1 MSKKD
6 GNAHV
11 VPNCTITRMLS
22 ANGSKTP
29 LPTLDSK
36 GVCSGVMK
44 GKTPY
49 ALCQQ
54 CKVFKK

>member
-1 MSKKD
+1 MNKKD
-6 GNAHV
+6 ETVPV

-29 LPTLDSK
+29 MPTLDSK
-36 GVCSGVMK
+36 GVCKGVMK

-54 CKVFKK
+54 CRVFRR

>member
-6 GNAHV
+6 ENVHV

-54 CKVFKK
+54 CRVFKK

>member
-1 MSKKD
+1 MKKTD
-6 GNAHV
+6 NSI
-11 VPNCTITRMLS
+11 PNCTITRMLQ

-29 LPTLDSK
+29 MPTLDNK
-36 GVCSGVMK
+36 GVCRGVMK

-54 CKVFKK
+54 CKLLLK

>member
-6 GNAHV
+6 ENVHV
-11 VPNCTITRMLS
+11 VPNCTITRMLR
-22 ANGSKTP
+22 SKTP

-49 ALCQQ
+49 AL
-54 CKVFKK
+54 